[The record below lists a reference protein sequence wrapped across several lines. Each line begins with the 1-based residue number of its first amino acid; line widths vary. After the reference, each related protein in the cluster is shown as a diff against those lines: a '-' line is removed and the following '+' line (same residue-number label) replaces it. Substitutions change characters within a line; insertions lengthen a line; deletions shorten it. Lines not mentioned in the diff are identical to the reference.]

1 MTFVCINVEVVSV
14 RINSLI
20 GASNYDER
28 KDLNDRLG
36 IEKRKQNLNNE
47 KISFSEVLKD
57 LKKNIYPKNT

>member
-1 MTFVCINVEVVSV
+1 M

-20 GASNYDER
+20 GASKYDER